1 MHNNKVTTTQE
12 SDPNEFSNVDAA
24 LLSFVFH
31 MTRKS
36 DSVSH
41 LQNQLEDLESVI
53 QGFVEGLE
61 TLFKRFIK
69 IRVSL
74 LNILNH

>member
-1 MHNNKVTTTQE
+1 
-12 SDPNEFSNVDAA
+12 
-24 LLSFVFH
+24 

-36 DSVSH
+36 DNINN
-41 LQNQLEDLESVI
+41 LQNHLEDLESVI
-53 QGFVEGLE
+53 QDFVEGLE

-74 LNILNH
+74 LKILNH